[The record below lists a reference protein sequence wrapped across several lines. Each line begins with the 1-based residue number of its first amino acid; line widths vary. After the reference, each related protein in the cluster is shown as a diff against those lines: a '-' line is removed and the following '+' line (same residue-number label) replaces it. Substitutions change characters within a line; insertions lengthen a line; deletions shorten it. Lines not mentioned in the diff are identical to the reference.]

1 MIMMKGGKGC
11 YEGIALKNLKKEDVM
26 KSKTMFVVL
35 AGMVVSFIFL
45 AVFAPGQASAQM
57 KLQLSLGGVTGTN
70 YMIGAPLAKY
80 INENSKTMA
89 ITPNTSGGEVENIRR
104 VDAGLAQLGMTTPPT
119 MYQAWNS
126 EKPFEKPA
134 RNWRVIGVSSQ
145 VMANHVV
152 SLAQYNV
159 KTVSDLKGK
168 IFAIGAP
175 GSGAAVG
182 MLLFLEHAG
191 LKKDIDARM
200 LPHQDYPTM
209 LIDGKIHAFN
219 RLGAVP
225 AAVVDEIGTQ
235 KAISLVDFRQEIEKT
250 QFLKKYPYYQ
260 KVVIKPNTYKGES
273 REVIQYGPASFLIA
287 HKDVPEN
294 IIYEFTK
301 LAYSDQA
308 VKMVDMAFK
317 GQNLDRKNP
326 FEGNIGPIHPGAA
339 KYFKEIG
346 VTIPEPF
353 LK

>member
-1 MIMMKGGKGC
+1 
-11 YEGIALKNLKKEDVM
+11 M
-26 KSKTMFVVL
+26 KSKIKVVVFAGMFVSSIL
-35 AGMVVSFIFL
+35 F
-45 AVFAPGQASAQM
+45 AVFAPGQALAQA
-57 KLQLSLGGVTGTN
+57 KLQMSLGGVTGTM
-70 YMIGAPLAKY
+70 YMTGAPLAKY

-89 ITPNTSGGEVENIRR
+89 ITPNTSGGGVENIRR
-104 VDAGLAQLGMTTPPT
+104 VDAGFAQLGMTMPET
-119 MYQAWNS
+119 MYQAWHA
-126 EKPFEKPA
+126 EKPFENPM
-134 RNWRVIGVSSQ
+134 RNWRVIGVNSQ

-182 MLLFLEHAG
+182 MMLFLEHAG

-209 LIDGKIHAFN
+209 LLDGKIHAFN

-250 QFLKKYPYYQ
+250 QFFKKYPYYQ
-260 KVVIKPNTYKGES
+260 KVVIKPNTYKGET
-273 REVIQYGPASFLIA
+273 REVTQYGSASFLIA

-308 VKMVDMAFK
+308 VRLVDMAFK

-339 KYFKEIG
+339 KYFQEIG

>member
-1 MIMMKGGKGC
+1 MK
-11 YEGIALKNLKKEDVM
+11 
-26 KSKTMFVVL
+26 KTKVVVL

-57 KLQLSLGGVTGTN
+57 KLQLSLGGVTGTM
-70 YMIGAPLAKY
+70 YMTGAPLAKY

-89 ITPNTSGGEVENIRR
+89 ITPNTSGGGVENIRR
-104 VDAGLAQLGMTTPPT
+104 VDAGFAQLGMTMPET

-126 EKPFEKPA
+126 EKPFEKPM
-134 RNWRVIGVSSQ
+134 RNWRVIGVNSL

-260 KVVIKPNTYKGES
+260 KVVIKPNTYKGEP
-273 REVIQYGPASFLIA
+273 REVTQYGSASFLIA